1 MQIGSSTQ
9 VYLFLL
15 YIEKIPSEYSFWK
28 KTSSWISYYITAS
41 SGFHFHFGYKSY
53 RKIFLSIIVCFI
65 LHPTS
70 IICIILAIE
79 PHKPLDYQHHL
90 PTSKHQLSTGETKSN
105 LGNKEIGRLRS
116 TLKSESLQLQNLD
129 EVQTQEKKKQ
139 DQWKMVQRERR
150 RNRKSLGFYTHS
162 EQMFSKF
169 FSYKLV
175 KDVQNEEKI
184 QKTGELSSEI

>member
-129 EVQTQEKKKQ
+129 EVQTQEKKKTRS
-139 DQWKMVQRERR
+139 MENGPER
-150 RNRKSLGFYTHS
+150 KEEKQEKLGILYPFWA
-162 EQMFSKF
+162 
-169 FSYKLV
+169 
-175 KDVQNEEKI
+175 DVQ
-184 QKTGELSSEI
+184 